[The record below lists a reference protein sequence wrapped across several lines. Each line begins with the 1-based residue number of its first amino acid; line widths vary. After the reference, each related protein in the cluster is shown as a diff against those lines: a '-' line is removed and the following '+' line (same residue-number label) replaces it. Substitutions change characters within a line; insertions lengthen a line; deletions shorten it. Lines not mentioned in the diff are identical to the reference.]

1 MWCSLSKSSEINQL
15 DPFLNSDDI
24 ICFGGRIKRSILNE
38 ELKFPIILP
47 KEERVATLIIQDCH
61 SRCAHG
67 GRGATLNEL
76 CSRGYWITKV
86 NSAVRS
92 VIFKCVLCR
101 RLRGRIGVNWQKF
114 QCTYYQIPQLSPTVE
129 STCLDLSWSS
139 SAEMKSNVVVQCL
152 RAWEEC
158 SAYRNHSQFGHRLLY
173 SSPKESHC

>member
-1 MWCSLSKSSEINQL
+1 MWCSLSKSSKVNQL

-47 KEERVATLIIQDCH
+47 KKERVATLIIQDCH

-76 CSRGYWITKV
+76 CSRGYWITNG

-101 RLRGRIGVNWQKF
+101 RLRGRVGVQKMAEVPVH
-114 QCTYYQIPQLSPTVE
+114 ILSDSPTFTYCGVDMFGPFLIKQRRNE
-129 STCLDLSWSS
+129 VKCYGAMFTC
-139 SAEMKSNVVVQCL
+139 MGRVQCI
-152 RAWEEC
+152 
-158 SAYRNHSQFGHRLLY
+158 
-173 SSPKESHC
+173 